1 MRVLRAIVRLAAFI
15 IMTFVAY
22 VALHAGVAARRWA
35 GRPSGAFKGRMTKR
49 WARYTVAILKVKVSV
64 AGSPPAPPFLLV
76 ANHLSYM
83 DIIALMT
90 QIDCVFVAKG
100 EIASWPLI
108 GALCRSADT
117 IFIEREKIRDIPRT
131 LRRIERALGQGHGV
145 VIFPEG
151 TSTAGDQVL
160 PFRPSLLE
168 PAARALMPVT
178 CATVTYVTP
187 PGAPSARDT
196 VCWWGKAAFLPHV
209 WSLLGLP
216 GFEARVRFGEERIVE
231 SDRKLLAER
240 SWQAV
245 QSRFEPVTT

>member
-1 MRVLRAIVRLAAFI
+1 MKALIAVVRLAAFTL
-15 IMTFVAY
+15 MTFVVY
-22 VALHAGVAARRWA
+22 VVLVTGVTILKLA
-35 GRPSGAFKGRMTKR
+35 GRRPGGFKGRMIRR
-49 WARYTVAILKVKVSV
+49 WARSTSAIVGMKVSV
-64 AGSPPAPPFLLV
+64 AGEPPSPPFLLV

-90 QIDCVFVAKG
+90 RIDCVFVAKA
-100 EIASWPLI
+100 EIARWPFI
-108 GALCRSADT
+108 GALCRAADT
-117 IFIEREKIRDIPRT
+117 IFIERDKLRDIPRT

-151 TSTAGDQVL
+151 TSTAGEDVL

-168 PAARALMPVT
+168 PAAQARMPVT

-196 VCWWGKAAFLPHV
+196 VCWWGKAPFAPHV
-209 WSLLGLP
+209 WKVLRLP
-216 GFEARVRFGEERIVE
+216 RFEARITFGEERIIE

-240 SWQAV
+240 SWRAV
-245 QSRFEPVTT
+245 QSRFQPVTS